1 MLELKSIIEA
11 LLLAAGTPLSLEDLS
26 AAFPEEERPERRAL
40 RDALA
45 LLAAEYNGRGMEL
58 VEVASGFRLQVPMQF
73 APWVARLRVE
83 RTTQYSRALLETLA
97 LIAYRQPITRSEIE
111 EVRGV
116 SLSTSIMQ
124 TLRERGWI
132 RVIGHR
138 HTPGRPALYAT
149 TKDFL
154 DYFNLH
160 SLGELPALALPR
172 SLDAISATLEAP
184 TDTSAEFCHE
194 GAFTKAP
201 AI

>member
-1 MLELKSIIEA
+1 MTEFKSIIEA
-11 LLLAAGTPLSLEDLS
+11 LLLAAGAPLSLDDLS
-26 AAFPEEERPERRAL
+26 AVFPEEERPPRHAIRTIL
-40 RDALA
+40 STLA
-45 LLAAEYNGRGMEL
+45 TEYNGRGMEL
-58 VEVASGFRLQVPMQF
+58 VEVASGFRLQVPISF

-116 SLSTSIMQ
+116 SLSSSIMQ

-138 HTPGRPALYAT
+138 PTPGRPALYVT

-154 DYFNLH
+154 DYFNLR
-160 SLGELPALALPR
+160 SLSELPALVAPR
-172 SLDAISATLEAP
+172 SFEMINAALEAEVGN
-184 TDTSAEFCHE
+184 SAENYNE
-194 GAFTKAP
+194 
-201 AI
+201 

>member
-1 MLELKSIIEA
+1 MSALHSIIEA
-11 LLLAAGTPLSLEDLS
+11 LLLAAGAPLSLDDLS
-26 AAFPEEERPERRAL
+26 AAFPEEERPPRRDIRTAL
-40 RDALA
+40 TT
-45 LLAAEYNGRGMEL
+45 LAAAYNGRGMEL
-58 VEVASGFRLQVPMQF
+58 VEVAGGFRIQVPMQF

-111 EVRGV
+111 EIRGV
-116 SLSTSIMQ
+116 TLSSSIMQ

-138 HTPGRPALYAT
+138 PTPGRPALYVT

-160 SLGELPALALPR
+160 SLSELPALAAPR
-172 SLDAISATLEAP
+172 SLDSMGSALEVAV
-184 TDTSAEFCHE
+184 DNNVD
-194 GAFTKAP
+194 
-201 AI
+201 